1 MSSDEFK
8 LRTERILLKKVIL
21 IEKEL
26 HKGIV
31 KIYSGSLVR
40 KGRYP
45 DLARKVVSS
54 KTQKFHLRP
63 EEFLSNLC
71 VKNSRGIRT
80 V

>member
-8 LRTERILLKKVIL
+8 LRTKRILLKKVIPV
-21 IEKEL
+21 EKEL
-26 HKGIV
+26 HKGTV

-45 DLARKVVSS
+45 DLARRVVSS
-54 KTQKFHLRP
+54 RTKNFHLRP

-71 VKNSRGIRT
+71 IEN
-80 V
+80 